1 MKNEQRLF
9 EHLVKPNLFHT
20 QTILDINLEELFN
33 KIDYTSSA
41 FGRQFFYKHL
51 FEKHN
56 SIPTDIIQN
65 DFIQLSTKN
74 NSGILKE
81 LEKCNNEDDYHVID
95 SIINSKHK
103 FPNTTTVSLFSTIL
117 LIIGLL
123 GLIIHFSFAILILIS
138 ITLNV
143 RSTSNCEKSFH
154 EQINTYC
161 AISRFINLAYL
172 VSDVKTN
179 AFKKELKKPRS
190 RFLRLNFLFSESA
203 IYNYASKSIF
213 NLIRIIIP
221 IDRIAY
227 KYYITHLNSNTDY
240 YIHTFQ
246 KIGYFDLI
254 NSIVEIQNNYQTCIP
269 MFNDSCGNMKI
280 IKGYHPLIEEYK
292 THSYIP
298 VKKDSIITGGIMSG
312 KSTFLKQI
320 ALNTIIGQKLGICF
334 ASEAFLPTF
343 PVCTFM
349 NSTENLLGGVSH
361 FYSHLTR
368 MKNIMQS
375 CLKEKHIVIIDNTFK
390 SANSSEQVAI
400 NYGIIKEISKLSHI
414 LVTTSDDDN
423 LIKLFPNFNLYHIN
437 RTNFSDKK
445 TYSGEIVGGTQ
456 LKNNT
461 IDAAEELG
469 MPNSVLEN
477 AKQLHQHINLHRK
490 KAHSCCGSLINISSL
505 YNNSSIILES

>member
-51 FEKHN
+51 FEKFN
-56 SIPTDIIQN
+56 SIPTNIIQN
-65 DFIQLSTKN
+65 DFIQLSTKD
-74 NSGILKE
+74 NSRIIKE
-81 LEKCNNEDDYHVID
+81 LEKCNNESDYHVID
-95 SIINSKHK
+95 TIINSRFKRL
-103 FPNTTTVSLFSTIL
+103 NTSISLSSTIL

-123 GLIIHFSFAILILIS
+123 GLIIHFSFAIFILAS
-138 ITLNV
+138 ITLNIK
-143 RSTSNCEKSFH
+143 SATNCERSFH
-154 EQINTYC
+154 ERPNTYI
-161 AISRFINLAYL
+161 AISRFINLSHL
-172 VSDVKTN
+172 ISGVKTY
-179 AFKKELKKPRS
+179 AFKDELKKPKL
-190 RFLRLNFLFSESA
+190 RFHRLNYFFSESSLH
-203 IYNYASKSIF
+203 NYATKSIF

-240 YIHTFQ
+240 YIRTFQ

-254 NSIVEIQNNYQTCIP
+254 NSIVEIRNNYQTCIP
-269 MFNDSCGNMKI
+269 TFNDNYGNIRMV
-280 IKGYHPLIEEYK
+280 KGYHPLIEEYK

-334 ASEAFLPTF
+334 ASEAILPTF

-368 MKNIMQS
+368 MKNIMQT

-390 SANSSEQVAI
+390 SVNSSEQVAI

-414 LVTTSDDDN
+414 LLTTSDDDN
-423 LIKLFPNFNLYHIN
+423 LVKLFPNFNLYHIN
-437 RTNFSDKK
+437 RAKISDQEA
-445 TYSGEIVGGTQ
+445 YSGEIVQGTQ
-456 LKNNT
+456 LECNT
-461 IDAAEELG
+461 INAAQELG

-477 AKQLHQHINLHRK
+477 AKKLHQHISMHHDKINSYSNTIINL
-490 KAHSCCGSLINISSL
+490 
-505 YNNSSIILES
+505 